1 MLNMNQVKR
10 SLLQAAGSDK
20 EPETTN
26 LTEFV
31 LVVAA
36 EITRLKEEGSALLTQ
51 LQEEQQ
57 LFRDLVAKGDRAI
70 TRVSNDKKRLGKI
83 LDDTRK
89 TIAERKEA
97 YQHLHQEHREL
108 DQLGMQLLAE
118 NANLKRQLRT
128 QEARTRAAEEDL
140 ATRKRIGERER
151 KCLTESRDEATKL
164 RKELGWIPSA
174 FDSYKRG
181 IGRIAPEL
189 SHMAQL
195 AIMELERQADDWLK
209 PTDDS

>member
-1 MLNMNQVKR
+1 MNLRQSM
-10 SLLQAAGSDK
+10 SLILKDLGGQPADDSTG
-20 EPETTN
+20 
-26 LTEFV
+26 LT
-31 LVVAA
+31 A
-36 EITRLKEEGSALLTQ
+36 ITREVRRLIAELKDERSAVLTQ

-140 ATRKRIGERER
+140 ALRKRVDKRVREALD
-151 KCLTESRDEATKL
+151 KERDEATKL